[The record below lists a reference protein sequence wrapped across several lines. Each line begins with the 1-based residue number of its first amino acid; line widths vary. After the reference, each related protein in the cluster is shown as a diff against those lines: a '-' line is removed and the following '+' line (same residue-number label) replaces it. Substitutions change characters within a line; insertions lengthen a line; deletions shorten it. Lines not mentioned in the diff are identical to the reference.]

1 VHHPTF
7 PVSWQEIAAAYD
19 PRGLPFLRY
28 YQEAGLLAAARER
41 ATTILAQAVDED
53 AR

>member
-1 VHHPTF
+1 MHHPTL

-41 ATTILAQAVDED
+41 PTVVLVQASDEFV
-53 AR
+53 R

>member
-1 VHHPTF
+1 MHHPTL

-28 YQEAGLLAAARER
+28 YQEAGLLAAARDR
-41 ATTILAQAVDED
+41 ATTVLARADDEA